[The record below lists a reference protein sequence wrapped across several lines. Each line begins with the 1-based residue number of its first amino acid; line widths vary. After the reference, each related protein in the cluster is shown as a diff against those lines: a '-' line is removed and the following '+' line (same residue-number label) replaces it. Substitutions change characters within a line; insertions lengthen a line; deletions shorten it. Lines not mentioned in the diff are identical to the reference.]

1 MDSKVRRTA
10 VAQRLLDEGEAYI
23 AELAV
28 SFGTSEMTIRRD
40 LDFLEFEG
48 RARRIRG
55 GAISVQSR
63 SFEPPVLLRSSKE
76 SGVKRALARAALA
89 QLQPNETVIIDGGS
103 TTHELAKSIPN
114 DFPLTV
120 FTSSLLIVCELNTK
134 GAVRT
139 FVTGGM
145 VRVDELTLVG
155 PLAIDSYKS
164 INCDSL
170 FMSVAGISAE
180 KGLTDPNMDD
190 SYVKKAAMR
199 AARRV
204 VILADASK
212 IDHVALINV
221 APINHIDLLIT
232 NVSPKHKTISAI
244 KEQGVE
250 VLHVE
255 PFHQEVSHEPL

>member
-1 MDSKVRRTA
+1 MKSKVRRSA
-10 VAQRLLDEGEAYI
+10 IAQKLLDEGEAFI

-28 SFGTSEMTIRRD
+28 SYGSSEMTIRRD
-40 LDFLEFEG
+40 LDLLEFEG

-55 GAISVQSR
+55 GAIPIQSR

-76 SGVKRALARAALA
+76 SEVKRALARAALS

-103 TTHELAKSIPN
+103 TTHEFAKAIPS

-120 FTSSLLIVCELNTK
+120 FTSSLLIVSELNTK
-134 GAVRT
+134 SAIRT

-155 PLAIDSYKS
+155 PLAIDSYKA

-170 FMSVAGISAE
+170 FMSVAGVSAE

-190 SYVKKAAMR
+190 SYVKNAAMS

-204 VILADASK
+204 IVLADASK
-212 IDHVALINV
+212 IGLVALVNV
-221 APINHIDLLIT
+221 APINRIDLLIT
-232 NVSPKHKTISAI
+232 NISPDNKTISAI
-244 KEQGVE
+244 KDQGVE

-255 PFHQEVSHEPL
+255 PFHQEV

>member
-1 MDSKVRRTA
+1 MKSKVRRSA
-10 VAQRLLDEGEAYI
+10 IAQKLLDEGEAFI

-28 SFGTSEMTIRRD
+28 SYGSSEMTIRRD
-40 LDFLEFEG
+40 LDLLEFEG

-55 GAISVQSR
+55 GAIPIQSR
-63 SFEPPVLLRSSKE
+63 SFEPPVLLRSSQE
-76 SGVKRALARAALA
+76 SGVKRALARAALS

-103 TTHELAKSIPN
+103 TTHEFAKAIPS

-120 FTSSLLIVCELNTK
+120 FTSSLLIVSELNTK
-134 GAVRT
+134 SSIRT

-155 PLAIDSYKS
+155 PLAIESYKA

-190 SYVKKAAMR
+190 SYVKNAAMS

-204 VILADASK
+204 VVLADASK
-212 IDHVALINV
+212 IGLVSLINV
-221 APINHIDLLIT
+221 APINRIDLLIT
-232 NVSPKHKTISAI
+232 NISPNHKTISAI
-244 KEQGVE
+244 KDQGVE

-255 PFHQEVSHEPL
+255 PFHQEV

>member
-1 MDSKVRRTA
+1 MKSKVRRSA
-10 VAQRLLDEGEAYI
+10 IAQKLLDEGEAFI

-28 SFGTSEMTIRRD
+28 SYGSSEMTIRRD
-40 LDFLEFEG
+40 LDLLEFEG

-55 GAISVQSR
+55 GAIPIQSR

-76 SGVKRALARAALA
+76 SGVKRALAQAALS

-103 TTHELAKSIPN
+103 TTHEFAKAIPS

-120 FTSSLLIVCELNTK
+120 FTSSLLIVSELNTK
-134 GAVRT
+134 SSIRT

-155 PLAIDSYKS
+155 PLAIDSYKA

-190 SYVKKAAMR
+190 SYVKNAAMS

-204 VILADASK
+204 VVLADASK
-212 IDHVALINV
+212 IGLVALINV
-221 APINHIDLLIT
+221 APINRIDLLIT
-232 NVSPKHKTISAI
+232 NISPDDKTISAI
-244 KEQGVE
+244 KDQGVE

-255 PFHQEVSHEPL
+255 PFHQEV

>member
-1 MDSKVRRTA
+1 MKSKVRRSA
-10 VAQRLLDEGEAYI
+10 IAQKLLDEGEAFI

-28 SFGTSEMTIRRD
+28 SYGSSEMTIRRD
-40 LDFLEFEG
+40 LDLLEFEG

-55 GAISVQSR
+55 GAIPIQSR

-76 SGVKRALARAALA
+76 SGVKRALARAALS

-103 TTHELAKSIPN
+103 TTHEFAKAIPS

-120 FTSSLLIVCELNTK
+120 FTSSLLIVSELNTK
-134 GAVRT
+134 SAIRT

-155 PLAIDSYKS
+155 PLAIDSYKA

-170 FMSVAGISAE
+170 FMSVAGVSAE

-190 SYVKKAAMR
+190 SYVKNAAMS

-204 VILADASK
+204 IVLADSSK
-212 IDHVALINV
+212 IGLVALVNV
-221 APINHIDLLIT
+221 APINRIDLLIT
-232 NVSPKHKTISAI
+232 NISPDNKTISAI
-244 KEQGVE
+244 KDQGVE

-255 PFHQEVSHEPL
+255 PFHQEV

>member
-1 MDSKVRRTA
+1 MKSKVRRSA
-10 VAQRLLDEGEAYI
+10 IAQKLLDEGEAFI

-28 SFGTSEMTIRRD
+28 SYGSSEMTIRRD
-40 LDFLEFEG
+40 LDLLEFEG

-55 GAISVQSR
+55 GAIPIQSR
-63 SFEPPVLLRSSKE
+63 SFEPPVLLRSSQE
-76 SGVKRALARAALA
+76 SGVKRALARAALS

-103 TTHELAKSIPN
+103 TTHEFAKAIPS

-120 FTSSLLIVCELNTK
+120 FTSSLLIVSELNTK
-134 GAVRT
+134 SSIRT

-155 PLAIDSYKS
+155 PLAIDSYKA

-190 SYVKKAAMR
+190 SYVKNAAMN

-204 VILADASK
+204 VVLADASK
-212 IDHVALINV
+212 IGFVALINV
-221 APINHIDLLIT
+221 APINRIDLLIT
-232 NVSPKHKTISAI
+232 NISPDHKTISAI
-244 KEQGVE
+244 KDQGVE

-255 PFHQEVSHEPL
+255 PFHQEV

>member
-1 MDSKVRRTA
+1 MKSKVRRSA
-10 VAQRLLDEGEAYI
+10 IAQKLLDEGEAFI

-28 SFGTSEMTIRRD
+28 SYGSSEMTIRRD
-40 LDFLEFEG
+40 LDLLEFEG

-55 GAISVQSR
+55 GAIPIQSR

-76 SGVKRALARAALA
+76 SGVKRALARAALS

-103 TTHELAKSIPN
+103 TTHEFAKAIPS

-120 FTSSLLIVCELNTK
+120 FTSSLLIVSELNTK
-134 GAVRT
+134 SAIRT

-155 PLAIDSYKS
+155 PLAIDSYKA

-190 SYVKKAAMR
+190 SYVKNAAMS

-204 VILADASK
+204 VVLADASK
-212 IDHVALINV
+212 IGLVALINV
-221 APINHIDLLIT
+221 APINRIDLLIT
-232 NVSPKHKTISAI
+232 NISPDDKTISAI
-244 KEQGVE
+244 KDQGVE

-255 PFHQEVSHEPL
+255 PFHQEV

>member
-1 MDSKVRRTA
+1 MKSKVRRSA
-10 VAQRLLDEGEAYI
+10 IAQKLLDEGEAFI

-28 SFGTSEMTIRRD
+28 SYGSSEMTIRRD
-40 LDFLEFEG
+40 LDLLEFEG

-55 GAISVQSR
+55 GAIPIQSR
-63 SFEPPVLLRSSKE
+63 SFEPPVLLRSSQE
-76 SGVKRALARAALA
+76 SEVKRALARAALS

-103 TTHELAKSIPN
+103 TTHEFAKAIPS

-120 FTSSLLIVCELNTK
+120 FTSSLLIVSELNTK
-134 GAVRT
+134 SSIRT

-155 PLAIDSYKS
+155 PLAIESYKA

-190 SYVKKAAMR
+190 SYVKNAAMN

-204 VILADASK
+204 VVLADASK
-212 IDHVALINV
+212 IGLVALINV
-221 APINHIDLLIT
+221 APINRIDLLIT
-232 NVSPKHKTISAI
+232 NISPDHKTISAI
-244 KEQGVE
+244 KDQGVE

-255 PFHQEVSHEPL
+255 PFHQEV

>member
-1 MDSKVRRTA
+1 MGSKIRRSKI
-10 VAQRLLDEGEAYI
+10 AQRLLDEGEAYI
-23 AELAV
+23 SELAI
-28 SFGTSEMTIRRD
+28 SFGASEMTIRRD

-63 SFEPPVLLRSSKE
+63 SYEPPVILRSAKD
-76 SGVKRALARAALA
+76 SGAKRALARAALS

-103 TTHELAKSIPN
+103 TTHEFAKAIPS

-120 FTSSLLIVCELNTK
+120 FTSSLLIVSELNTK
-134 GAVRT
+134 SAVRT
-139 FVTGGM
+139 IVTGGM

-155 PLAIDSYKS
+155 PLATDSYRS

-170 FMSVAGISAE
+170 FMSVAGVSAT

-190 SYVKKAAMR
+190 SYVKNAAMN

-204 VILADASK
+204 VVLADASK

-221 APINHIDLLIT
+221 APINRIDLLIT
-232 NVSPKHKTISAI
+232 NVSPEHKTITAI
-244 KEQGVE
+244 KDQGVE

-255 PFHQEVSHEPL
+255 PFHQEVSYEPF

>member
-1 MDSKVRRTA
+1 MKSKVRRSA
-10 VAQRLLDEGEAYI
+10 IAQKLLDEGEAFI

-28 SFGTSEMTIRRD
+28 SYGSSEMTIRRD
-40 LDFLEFEG
+40 LDLLEFEG

-55 GAISVQSR
+55 GAIPIQSR

-76 SGVKRALARAALA
+76 SGVKRALARAALS

-103 TTHELAKSIPN
+103 TTHEFAKAIPS

-120 FTSSLLIVCELNTK
+120 FTSSLLIVSELNTK
-134 GAVRT
+134 SAIRT

-155 PLAIDSYKS
+155 PLAIDSYKA

-170 FMSVAGISAE
+170 FMSVAGVSAE

-190 SYVKKAAMR
+190 SYVKNAAMS

-204 VILADASK
+204 IVLADASK
-212 IDHVALINV
+212 IGLVALVNV
-221 APINHIDLLIT
+221 APINRIDLLIT
-232 NVSPKHKTISAI
+232 NISPDNKTISAI
-244 KEQGVE
+244 KDQGVE

-255 PFHQEVSHEPL
+255 PFHQEV

>member
-1 MDSKVRRTA
+1 MKSKVRRSA
-10 VAQRLLDEGEAYI
+10 IAQKLLDEGEAFI

-28 SFGTSEMTIRRD
+28 SYGSSEMTIRRD
-40 LDFLEFEG
+40 LDLLEFEG

-55 GAISVQSR
+55 GAIPIQSR

-76 SGVKRALARAALA
+76 SGVKRALAQAALS

-103 TTHELAKSIPN
+103 TTHEFAKAIPN

-120 FTSSLLIVCELNTK
+120 FTSSLLIVSELNTK
-134 GAVRT
+134 SSIRT

-155 PLAIDSYKS
+155 PLAIDSYKA

-170 FMSVAGISAE
+170 FMSVAGVSAE

-190 SYVKKAAMR
+190 SYVKNAAMS

-204 VILADASK
+204 IVLADSSK
-212 IDHVALINV
+212 IGLVALVNV
-221 APINHIDLLIT
+221 APINRIDLLIT
-232 NVSPKHKTISAI
+232 NISPDNKTISAI
-244 KEQGVE
+244 KDQGVE

-255 PFHQEVSHEPL
+255 PFHQEV

>member
-1 MDSKVRRTA
+1 MKSKVRRSA
-10 VAQRLLDEGEAYI
+10 IAQKLLDEGEAFI

-28 SFGTSEMTIRRD
+28 SYGSSEMTIRRD
-40 LDFLEFEG
+40 LDLLEFEG

-55 GAISVQSR
+55 GAIPIQSR

-76 SGVKRALARAALA
+76 SGVKRALAQAALS

-103 TTHELAKSIPN
+103 TTHEFAKAIPS

-120 FTSSLLIVCELNTK
+120 FTSSLLIVSELNTK
-134 GAVRT
+134 SSIRT

-155 PLAIDSYKS
+155 PLAIDSYKA

-190 SYVKKAAMR
+190 SYVKNAAMN

-204 VILADASK
+204 VVLADASK
-212 IDHVALINV
+212 IGLVALINV
-221 APINHIDLLIT
+221 APINRIDLLIT
-232 NVSPKHKTISAI
+232 NISPDHKTITAI
-244 KEQGVE
+244 KDQGVE

-255 PFHQEVSHEPL
+255 PFHQEV

>member
-1 MDSKVRRTA
+1 MKSKVRRSA
-10 VAQRLLDEGEAYI
+10 IAQKLLDEGEAFI

-28 SFGTSEMTIRRD
+28 SYGSSEMTIRRD
-40 LDFLEFEG
+40 LDLLEFEG

-55 GAISVQSR
+55 GAIPIQSR

-76 SGVKRALARAALA
+76 SGVKRALARAALS

-103 TTHELAKSIPN
+103 TTHEFVKAIPS

-120 FTSSLLIVCELNTK
+120 FTSSLLIVSELNTK
-134 GAVRT
+134 SAIRT

-155 PLAIDSYKS
+155 PLAIDSYKA

-170 FMSVAGISAE
+170 FMSVAGVSAE

-190 SYVKKAAMR
+190 SYVKNAAMS

-204 VILADASK
+204 IVLADASK
-212 IDHVALINV
+212 IGLVALVNV
-221 APINHIDLLIT
+221 APINRIDLLIT
-232 NVSPKHKTISAI
+232 NISPDNKTISAI
-244 KEQGVE
+244 KDQGVE

-255 PFHQEVSHEPL
+255 PFHQEV

>member
-1 MDSKVRRTA
+1 MKSKVRRSA
-10 VAQRLLDEGEAYI
+10 IAQKLLDEGEAFI

-28 SFGTSEMTIRRD
+28 SYGSSEMTIRRD
-40 LDFLEFEG
+40 LDLLEFEG

-55 GAISVQSR
+55 GAIPIQSR
-63 SFEPPVLLRSSKE
+63 SFEPPVLLRSSQE
-76 SGVKRALARAALA
+76 SGVKRALARAALS

-103 TTHELAKSIPN
+103 TTHEFAKAIPS

-120 FTSSLLIVCELNTK
+120 FTSSLLIVSELNTK
-134 GAVRT
+134 SSIRT

-155 PLAIDSYKS
+155 PLAIDSYKA

-190 SYVKKAAMR
+190 SYVKNAAMS

-204 VILADASK
+204 VVLADASK
-212 IDHVALINV
+212 IGLVALINV
-221 APINHIDLLIT
+221 APINRIDLLIT
-232 NVSPKHKTISAI
+232 NISPDHKTISAI
-244 KEQGVE
+244 KDQGVE

-255 PFHQEVSHEPL
+255 PFHQEV